1 MKSTKT
7 MVALLVAS
15 TLGLGGVAIAAPQD
29 HEGGDSRR
37 QAATERTGEDRQ
49 RRSERR
55 EATDSEG
62 RGERRQ
68 EQTAGN
74 DNGVGDRSD
83 RNRSDRQAR
92 AGDSGNDHGLGRR
105 EPQHA
110 RADQRTDRRHSNN
123 GRYTGHD
130 RRSLNRHADR
140 THDRAR
146 SDYRSDLRHSNKGR
160 YTGQDRRSLTG
171 HADRSYD
178 RRYAGNDRRYAGND
192 RRNGGFY
199 GAGGR
204 KGGFENRVDRR
215 LSKQQARIREGRHSG
230 ELSRGELKR
239 LNKDQNRIAHMDRRF
254 GSDGRYTKVE
264 RRKLNQAQNRASN
277 RIQTAKNNDRVAMR
291 SGGHKSHR

>member
-15 TLGLGGVAIAAPQD
+15 TLGLGGVAIAATQD

-62 RGERRQ
+62 RSERRRPT
-68 EQTAGN
+68 TAGN
-74 DNGVGDRSD
+74 DNRVGDRSERGD

-92 AGDSGNDHGLGRR
+92 AGNSGNDHGLGRR

-130 RRSLNRHADR
+130 RRSPTRHADR
-140 THDRAR
+140 PHDRAR
-146 SDYRSDLRHSNKGR
+146 SDYRSDRRHGNNGR
-160 YTGQDRRSLTG
+160 YTGHDRRSLTR
-171 HADRSYD
+171 HADRSHD
-178 RRYAGNDRRYAGND
+178 RARYAGHDRRKDSSYGIGG
-192 RRNGGFY
+192 RGGFD
-199 GAGGR
+199 
-204 KGGFENRVDRR
+204 NRLDRQ
-215 LSKQQARIREGRHSG
+215 LSKQQAQIRHGRHSG
-230 ELSRGELKR
+230 ELSRGEHKR
-239 LNKDQNRIAHMDRRF
+239 LQKDQSRIAHMDRHF

-264 RRKLNQAQNRASN
+264 RRKLSNAVDRASN
-277 RIQTAKNNDRVAMR
+277 RVYRAKNNDRVTSR
-291 SGGHKSHR
+291 SGGHKRNW